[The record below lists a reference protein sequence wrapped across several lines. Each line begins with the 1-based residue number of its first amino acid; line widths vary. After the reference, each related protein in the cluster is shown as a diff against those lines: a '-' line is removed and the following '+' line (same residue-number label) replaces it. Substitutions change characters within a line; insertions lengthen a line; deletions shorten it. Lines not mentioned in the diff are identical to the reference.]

1 MTGSMTS
8 LIQAG
13 QRLGRKLAKGNIFWY
28 RVFRRLI
35 RELPLFLP
43 HEEDISFLL
52 RNFGPIRTFVD
63 VGAND
68 GITALGALRGGA
80 EKVVSFEPNPQFFS
94 HLKAIER
101 RFPSRYSFHQLGLSD
116 EERELELHIPSSGGI
131 PLTNFASFSVGEA
144 AKNVEFFLGRKVI
157 KMSGVMVQVR
167 TLDSFG
173 LEPDI
178 LKIDVEGLEIEV
190 LDGARHTISK
200 CLPAL
205 VLETHRGADHAI
217 SRSLR
222 GYEPFEVK
230 GNSLSRN
237 LTRGGINLVWL
248 NPLNAR
254 HRDLID
260 VKTG

>member
-1 MTGSMTS
+1 MDSMIG
-8 LIQAG
+8 LIQAV
-13 QRLGRKLAKGNIFWY
+13 QRFGRKLARGNIFWY

-94 HLKAIER
+94 QLTAIESK
-101 RFPSRYSFHQLGLSD
+101 FPSRYSFHQLGLSD
-116 EERELELHIPSSGGI
+116 EERELNLYIPSAGGVS
-131 PLTNFASFSVGEA
+131 LTNFASFSAAEA
-144 AKNVEFFLGRKVI
+144 AKNVEFFLGRKDT
-157 KMSGVMVQVR
+157 KMRSVVVQVR
-167 TLDSFG
+167 TLDSFE
-173 LEPDI
+173 LKPDI

-190 LDGARHTISK
+190 LEGARRTISK
-200 CLPAL
+200 YLPVL
-205 VLETHRGADHAI
+205 VLETHPGADHAI

-222 GYEPFEVK
+222 GYEPFEVT
-230 GNSLSRN
+230 GNGLSRN
-237 LTRGGINLVWL
+237 LIRGGINLVWL
-248 NPLNAR
+248 NPRNAR

-260 VKTG
+260 LEIG